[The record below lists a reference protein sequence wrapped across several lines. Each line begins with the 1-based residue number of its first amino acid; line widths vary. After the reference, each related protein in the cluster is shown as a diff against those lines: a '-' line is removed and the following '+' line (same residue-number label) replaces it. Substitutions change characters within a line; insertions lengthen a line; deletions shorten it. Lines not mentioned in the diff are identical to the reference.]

1 MTGGIKIGSK
11 GASSGKA
18 SGGGAAKTQ
27 QKQQKEII
35 PGLTT
40 INQEKA
46 RSEFLNS
53 QNPTNFVSL
62 PPDTIMMDGV
72 EMKNIFGNPTESIR
86 NGVKQYL
93 TTYQATEKIGGGYP
107 IFNVV
112 VTEKVNKRKRFVTY
126 EFDKSYAGTKFM

>member
-1 MTGGIKIGSK
+1 MGSR
-11 GASSGKA
+11 GSGSGKA
-18 SGGGAAKTQ
+18 GGAGARTQ
-27 QKQQKEII
+27 QKTTKEII

-72 EMKNIFGNPTESIR
+72 EMKNIFGNSTESIR

-93 TTYQATEKIGGGYP
+93 TTYQATEKIGKEYP

-112 VTEKVNKRKRFVTY
+112 VTEKVNKRKKFVTY